1 MAKAFWEDLAEKAS
15 AWAKDI
21 RKEERRE
28 ERLMPEE
35 RLTPIPVAADG
46 LKVIKLNG
54 VTVIG
59 VPAGEEAY
67 LLTERKVW
75 GIPEYRVEPFKEV
88 REVKEVEKP
97 LLTTE
102 EREKIREAIGKIGEE
117 FRKGIEALGKRIEE
131 FRKKR
136 EEEKKKEAEKME
148 KEEFRR
154 LAEKLGIEVL

>member
-15 AWAKDI
+15 AWSKDI
-21 RKEERRE
+21 RKEER
-28 ERLMPEE
+28 LMSEE
-35 RLTPIPVAADG
+35 RLTPIPVTADG

-75 GIPEYRVEPFKEV
+75 GIPEYKVEPFKEV
-88 REVKEVEKP
+88 KEVERREVVP
-97 LLTTE
+97 VTSLLTPE
-102 EREKIREAIGKIGEE
+102 VREAIGKIGEE
-117 FRKGIEALGKRIEE
+117 FRKGIEALRKRIEE
-131 FRKKR
+131 FREKR

-154 LAEKLGIEVL
+154 QAEKLGIEVL

>member
-1 MAKAFWEDLAEKAS
+1 MAKAFWEDLAEKTS
-15 AWAKDI
+15 TWAKDI
-21 RKEERRE
+21 RKEER
-28 ERLMPEE
+28 LTPE
-35 RLTPIPVAADG
+35 RLTPISATADG

-59 VPAGEEAY
+59 VPTGEEAY

-88 REVKEVEKP
+88 KEVGKREAP

-102 EREKIREAIGKIGEE
+102 EREKIKEAIGKIGEE
-117 FRKGIEALGKRIEE
+117 FKKGIEELGKWIEE